1 MGKRG
6 NRQRTGGGGG
16 KTDTRAGFRAPTAG
30 HEDVKFVFGKPT
42 STADCEDAMTT
53 LCRYLATMTVPGMT
67 EYATHLEARKEP
79 TFEDPPEP
87 SRKEATVNEDG
98 TKGGAAGLG
107 TQDGGTRRLGIDS
120 VLAEP
125 LPKDPIN
132 RPCMRRFFY

>member
-16 KTDTRAGFRAPTAG
+16 RTDTRAGFRAPTAG

-67 EYATHLEARKEP
+67 EYATHLEAREEP

-87 SRKEATVNEDG
+87 SRKEATVKADG
-98 TKGGAAGLG
+98 TKGEPKELEP
-107 TQDGGTRRLGIDS
+107 DLYKMRLS
-120 VLAEP
+120 LYVEAV
-125 LPKDPIN
+125 KQVN
-132 RPCMRRFFY
+132 K